1 VKEDLLRV
9 RIQPRAGRSQIVGWR
24 ADGALSVRVAAP
36 PVEGQANDALTA
48 LLAATLRLRQSAV
61 TIAHGTRGRD
71 KLVRVAGLSARMPGF
86 LDKLCPRAELARR
99 VAELPRPVVF
109 TNGVFDILH
118 RGHVSYLAQA
128 RALGG
133 SLVLGLNSDSSARGL
148 GKGPDRPVNG
158 EADRAALLAALASV
172 DLVTLFDEPTPL
184 DLMRLVRPDVYV
196 KGGDYDIEALP
207 ETALVRGWGG
217 RALALPF
224 VDGYSTTA
232 LLRRLRG

>member
-1 VKEDLLRV
+1 MRKLCSRD
-9 RIQPRAGRSQIVGWR
+9 
-24 ADGALSVRVAAP
+24 ALEARVAA
-36 PVEGQANDALTA
+36 
-48 LLAATLRLRQSAV
+48 
-61 TIAHGTRGRD
+61 
-71 KLVRVAGLSARMPGF
+71 
-86 LDKLCPRAELARR
+86 
-99 VAELPRPVVF
+99 LPRPRVF
-109 TNGVFDILH
+109 TNGVFDLLH
-118 RGHVSYLAQA
+118 RGHASYLAQA
-128 RALGG
+128 RALGA
-133 SLVLGLNSDSSARGL
+133 SLLVGLNSDASARGL